1 MMTESI
7 SRLEELYRWLI
18 SAEVTTK
25 QEMAA
30 KAEIISLL
38 PQVKAA
44 IHSEDSP
51 EARELVEKFD
61 KLHDH
66 ITKWNPLTAWF
77 RDDEVIGQIFF
88 ELLSKVRLMLIKRQ
102 GSYSD
107 QSTLVSE
114 SLESIRQTVTQLA
127 TRVEKLQETMKILRE
142 MMSPSDEQWQLYTR
156 IVALSHRSNE
166 LERRIAEFETTD
178 APKSEADR
186 ARIAKWKEG
195 FQKLNK
201 QIAALRKLALQ
212 NR

>member
-1 MMTESI
+1 MTEAI

-44 IHSEDSP
+44 IHSEDTP
-51 EARELVEKFD
+51 EARQMAEKFE

-88 ELLSKVRLMLIKRQ
+88 ELLSKVRLMLIRQQ
-102 GSYSD
+102 GSSSN
-107 QSTLVSE
+107 QSALVTE
-114 SLESIRQTVTQLA
+114 SLESMRQTVTQMAARL
-127 TRVEKLQETMKILRE
+127 EELQGTMKILRE
-142 MMSPSDEQWQLYTR
+142 IISPTDEQWQLYKR
-156 IVALSHRSNE
+156 IVGLSSRANE
-166 LERRIAEFETTD
+166 LERRISEFETTD

-195 FQKLNK
+195 FQKLNN
-201 QIAALRKLALQ
+201 QITALRKLAL
-212 NR
+212 RTR

>member
-1 MMTESI
+1 MTEAI

-30 KAEIISLL
+30 KAEILSLL

-51 EARELVEKFD
+51 EASELAEKFE

-77 RDDEVIGQIFF
+77 RDDEVIGEIFF

-114 SLESIRQTVTQLA
+114 SLESMRQTVTQLTA
-127 TRVEKLQETMKILRE
+127 RVEELQGTLKILRE
-142 MMSPSDEQWQLYTR
+142 MISPSDEQWQLYKR
-156 IVALSHRSNE
+156 IVGLSNRAQQ

-195 FQKLNK
+195 FQKLTN
-201 QIAALRKLALQ
+201 QITALRKLALQ
-212 NR
+212 SR